1 MHRARVFLGSV
12 SIFAF
17 LAACVGGPGP
27 LPDQGGDQGG
37 QGRGSSGGPS
47 SGDDSDDGDVST
59 APPPAPVMVSASSFD
74 RSCEEDDDCVG
85 VFEGFACTS
94 CQCPNAAINKKD
106 RGKHTSELSKGAKD
120 CEQTDIACGECAAR
134 PATCDAT
141 TKTCALGQADEG

>member
-12 SIFAF
+12 SVFAL

-27 LPDQGGDQGG
+27 LPDQVGDQGG
-37 QGRGSSGGPS
+37 QGRGSSGDPGS
-47 SGDDSDDGDVST
+47 DSDDGND
-59 APPPAPVMVSASSFD
+59 APPPAAPVMVSASSFD

-85 VFEGFACTS
+85 VFEGLACTA

-120 CEQTDIACGECAAR
+120 CERTDLACGECAAR
-134 PATCDAT
+134 PVTCDTT
-141 TKTCALGQADEG
+141 TKTCALGPADEG